1 MTQKIPD
8 ELLAQIVDLLK
19 AQTGLFFPH
28 KRWPDLSRGL
38 AAAAR
43 DLGCTSAAECARL
56 LLAAPLTREQI
67 EILASHLTV
76 GETYFFREKPSLAI
90 LENRILPELIRDRR
104 NQGRRLRIWS
114 AGCSSGEEA
123 YTIAILL
130 QRLIADLDN
139 WQIHLLATD
148 IDAQALKK
156 AVQGLYGKWSF
167 RDMPPEILERYFI
180 KRERQWEI
188 QPRLRSLVKFEY
200 LNLAQDPYPSL
211 VTQTNAMDLIL
222 CRNVLMYF
230 SPKQARQVLENFGRA
245 LVEGGWL
252 ITGLTE
258 TSALRF
264 SPLAI
269 VNFPGAT
276 VYRKDAE
283 ISRKV
288 KAGAA
293 CPTLPPALHPAGGN
307 AARPGFPAQ
316 QPWPLPSP
324 SWTPPAA
331 AAAPTPAPEAAAA
344 ATPVQPA
351 APVEEMIRSARHCA
365 DQGDLAAA
373 LSWCDQAVAADR
385 LNPAWHY
392 LRAAILQEQEAVAE
406 AILSLRKALY
416 LDQDFVM
423 GHFALGNL
431 ALRQADNRAARKHFH
446 NVLALL
452 EGYPPEEPLPAAEG
466 ITAGRLKEIVHSTMT
481 MRKLSERHAAAR

>member
-1 MTQKIPD
+1 MTQKVPD
-8 ELLAQIVDLLK
+8 ELLAQIADLLLT
-19 AQTGLFFPH
+19 QTGLSFPSQ
-28 KRWPDLSRGL
+28 RWPDLARGL
-38 AAAAR
+38 AAAAG
-43 DLGCTSAAECARL
+43 DFGCAGAAECARQ

-67 EILASHLTV
+67 EIIASHLTV
-76 GETYFFREKPSLAI
+76 GETYFFREKPSLAV
-90 LENRILPELIRDRR
+90 LENHILPDLIRDRR
-104 NQGRRLRIWS
+104 KRERRLRIWS

-156 AVQGLYGKWSF
+156 AVQGHYGKWSF
-167 RDMPPEILERYFI
+167 RDLPPEILERYFHQ
-180 KRERQWEI
+180 RERHWEI
-188 QPRLRSLVKFEY
+188 QPRLRNLVKFEY

-230 SPKQARQVLENFGRA
+230 SPKQARKVLENFGSA

-258 TSALRF
+258 TSTLRF
-264 SPLAI
+264 STLAI
-269 VNFPGAT
+269 VNFPAAT
-276 VYRKDAE
+276 VYRKDSGS
-283 ISRKV
+283 SRQV
-288 KAGAA
+288 KAEAI
-293 CPTLPPALHPAGGN
+293 CPTLPPARPPAGWITP
-307 AARPGFPAQ
+307 RPAHAVPPPSPPQ
-316 QPWPLPSP
+316 PLPG
-324 SWTPPAA
+324 TPPAA
-331 AAAPTPAPEAAAA
+331 PAPEAAAA
-344 ATPVQPA
+344 AAHVQESAA
-351 APVEEMIRSARHCA
+351 APVPEMIRSARSCA

-373 LSWCDQAVAADR
+373 LAWCDQAVAADR

-406 AILSLRKALY
+406 AMLSLRKAVY

-431 ALRQADNRAARKHFH
+431 AMRQGDKRAARKHFH

-452 EGYPPEEPLPAAEG
+452 EAYPPEEPLPAAEG
-466 ITAGRLKEIVHSTMT
+466 ITAGRLKEIVHSTMI
-481 MRKLSERHAAAR
+481 MRKLGERHAAAR